1 MKTMTII
8 DPETGDILVGE
19 VCTPTREAVLSERRY
34 LQRLYSNKERKH
46 RLIRKY
52 KRK

>member
-19 VCTPTREAVLSERRY
+19 VCMPTRKAILSERRG
-34 LQRLYSNKERKH
+34 LHKSRHLNKRHNNK
-46 RLIRKY
+46 K
-52 KRK
+52 K